1 MCEESIW
8 VEGTACKEQRRIIKH
23 MVSVGVQGAHGRFSR
38 EARTWQKIAGEK
50 TGASIGI
57 RRHVN
62 EPCL

>member
-1 MCEESIW
+1 
-8 VEGTACKEQRRIIKH
+8 
-23 MVSVGVQGAHGRFSR
+23 MVSVGVQGALGHFSR
-38 EARTWQKIAGEK
+38 EASTWQKIAGEK